1 MCKTR
6 FDSMGMYFSL
16 VKFHFK
22 PFMHFCCKL
31 ANVTNSAFF
40 GSIFLP
46 KNFAGVIFLD
56 KYLVCVQPKQERNRD
71 LCIKSWNCEIAFG
84 LSFLIWQH
92 ICKCGT
98 FPGFWYFC
106 RFFQVFVSPTFA
118 SVVFFQVWIRRLQ
131 HSNAVKHNVLHRLIL
146 RNVLHCHLKFTK
158 KSLLDDTDFFF
169 DLDMVGLPRC
179 RW

>member
-1 MCKTR
+1 MSRIPRFLARYFCLKTL
-6 FDSMGMYFSL
+6 L
-16 VKFHFK
+16 VWF
-22 PFMHFCCKL
+22 
-31 ANVTNSAFF
+31 
-40 GSIFLP
+40 
-46 KNFAGVIFLD
+46 FLD
-56 KYLVCVQPKQERNRD
+56 KYLVYVQPKQERNPD

-118 SVVFFQVWIRRLQ
+118 SVVFFQAWIRRLQ

-146 RNVLHCHLKFTK
+146 RNVLHGHLKVTK
-158 KSLLDDTDFFF
+158 KSLLLRWMILIFFLKI
-169 DLDMVGLPRC
+169 DAIGLPHC